1 MRVKTKVRFY
11 RLGRS
16 YPGKRS
22 SLRQGREG
30 GSGARNIVTWPI
42 KPASMDP
49 NDKLKLLSEAPP
61 AQEAVSEQPGTN
73 VTTQPAVQGVGRLKA
88 LSRKRR
94 EQEPPSE
101 EAPIKAVTTQPAVI
115 GVDKLKALSQKR
127 HEQEETSEEASTE
140 AVTGEPAVQGVDKRK
155 AITKKLQVKRTT
167 EHPTEIPAGTE
178 QTIIDDEKP
187 KTTPATRGATAHVV
201 NLKMEECRETPPATQ
216 GATGPSPQAVGQ
228 VNKKSRGSGSRGSSA
243 GRRWTSVGLCLKLFS
258 ALLVTGVGVFFIWPE
273 LEQEIWSKPRK
284 EVRSELGSD
293 VRSKPEEEVQS
304 KPERE
309 VQSEQEKEVCEFLAR
324 PAAKLF
330 IDGKLAS
337 EEVPPIYR
345 TQLELGEHTIRFVS
359 PENRTNEKRID
370 VVKGLPTRWFMN
382 WAEGRVDERRL
393 NPEKEA
399 N

>member
-1 MRVKTKVRFY
+1 M
-11 RLGRS
+11 
-16 YPGKRS
+16 
-22 SLRQGREG
+22 
-30 GSGARNIVTWPI
+30 TWPI
-42 KPASMDP
+42 KPASMDST
-49 NDKLKLLSEAPP
+49 DKLKLLSEAPR
-61 AQEAVSEQPGTN
+61 AQEAASEQPGTN

-115 GVDKLKALSQKR
+115 GVDKLKTLSQK
-127 HEQEETSEEASTE
+127 
-140 AVTGEPAVQGVDKRK
+140 
-155 AITKKLQVKRTT
+155 
-167 EHPTEIPAGTE
+167 
-178 QTIIDDEKP
+178 
-187 KTTPATRGATAHVV
+187 TPATRGATAHVV